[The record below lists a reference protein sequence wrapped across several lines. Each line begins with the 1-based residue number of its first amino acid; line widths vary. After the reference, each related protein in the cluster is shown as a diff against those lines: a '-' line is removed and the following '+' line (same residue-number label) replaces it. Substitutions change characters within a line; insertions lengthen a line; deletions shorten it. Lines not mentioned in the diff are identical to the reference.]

1 MHITARAGR
10 IRTAE
15 LLLDCSS
22 IVDMAN
28 DMGNTTLHE
37 AVKNRHYELTH
48 LFLSRGSTSVYRENK
63 ESKCPLYLAVETG
76 DSKNLMLLM
85 EAVDGHE
92 VRSWMKGMSP
102 VHGAMIH
109 QRIAGIE
116 NADILQALL
125 EVILDKQLAAEANC
139 RGDTA
144 LHVAA
149 RAGRIRSAELL
160 LGCGRIVDM
169 ANDAGNTALHEAVK
183 KDDSELTRLFLSR
196 GSRAVYPK
204 NKESK
209 CPLYLAVET
218 GNSEIL
224 KLLMEA
230 MDENEVPWSRM
241 QGMSPVHG
249 AVMHQRLGQ

>member
-1 MHITARAGR
+1 M
-10 IRTAE
+10 AE
-15 LLLDCSS
+15 LLLDCGS
-22 IVDMAN
+22 IVDMTN

-37 AVKNRHYELTH
+37 AAKNRHYELTR
-48 LFLSRGSTSVYRENK
+48 LLPSRGSTSVYRENK
-63 ESKCPLYLAVETG
+63 KSKCPLYLAVETG

-92 VRSWMKGMSP
+92 VRSWMNGMSP

-109 QRIAGIE
+109 QRIA
-116 NADILQALL
+116 LL
-125 EVILDKQLAAEANC
+125 EVIPDKQLAAEANC

-160 LGCGRIVDM
+160 LGCGKIVDM

-183 KDDSELTRLFLSR
+183 KGHSELTRLLLSR

-204 NKESK
+204 NKQSK

-218 GNSEIL
+218 GNLEIL